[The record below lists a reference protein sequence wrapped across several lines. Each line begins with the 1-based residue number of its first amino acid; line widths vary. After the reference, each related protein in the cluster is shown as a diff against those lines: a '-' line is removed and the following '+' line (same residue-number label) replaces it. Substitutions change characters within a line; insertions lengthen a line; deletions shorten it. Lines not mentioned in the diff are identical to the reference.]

1 VTSYARIP
9 VGEFLVLRSY
19 KPSLSLAQLTFQWL
33 PEFFPGINRPKLEV
47 DYLRL
52 APRLRLSGVVGY
64 YWRFHCVPTGH
75 VRYNLT
81 FVTFLLR
88 KAEGFCR
95 FPSSCAV
102 VPCLSRFAV
111 QRFPTVRDIPS
122 NKPDGHMFIVTG
134 MSVVLPVTPCLPS
147 VLILS
152 SRLFFS

>member
-1 VTSYARIP
+1 MTKLRAWGTDARIP
-9 VGEFLVLRSY
+9 VGEFLILHSY
-19 KPSLSLAQLTFQWL
+19 KPSLCLTQLTFQWL

-52 APRLRLSGVVGY
+52 APRLRLSGAVGY

-75 VRYNLT
+75 VRYDLT

-88 KAEGFCR
+88 KAKGFCR
-95 FPSSCAV
+95 LPSSCAV
-102 VPCLSRFAV
+102 VTCLS
-111 QRFPTVRDIPS
+111 RDIPS

-134 MSVVLPVTPCLPS
+134 MSVMLPVTPCLPS
-147 VLILS
+147 VLILP